1 MKQTWKTIILCILAA
16 LLLAGSALADDGVL
30 MLPEDLTI
38 VEAEAFYGVAGA
50 SKVIVPEGVTSIGAR
65 AFAEGNFSEI
75 RLPGT
80 VTDIGDEAFRNCG
93 KATNAVRIFWLPDG
107 VNVNA
112 SAFEGCKADVYI
124 NGQLVPYFRY
134 TVSDAGVTVT
144 NVYGQPAEAVIPD
157 TIEGK
162 PVVAIGSNAFNGK
175 SAMTRVVIPA
185 TVTSIGSGAFR
196 DCSALTGVELP
207 EGLVSLGDNVFRNCR
222 ALTEVTIPA
231 GITALPASAFEGAQS
246 LAQVHLPDT
255 LAAIGNYAFYD
266 CYALTEISIPSGIDA
281 IAKGVFQNC
290 TGLTN
295 VQLPAGLQ
303 SIGENAFRYCTAMT
317 GIDLP
322 AGLTALGT
330 CAFCDCR
337 SLTEINLPAGIT
349 ALPTQ
354 AFRGC
359 SALADIGLP
368 AGLTT
373 LGDGVFYDCRAL
385 TEIDLPSGVTALPAE
400 AFRGCYALTDVGLPA
415 GFTTFG
421 NYVFYDCKALAEIS
435 IPSGVT
441 AIAKGVFQNCTA
453 LMDVQLPAGLQSIGE
468 SAFSNCSAMT
478 GIDLPAGLTALGNY
492 VFYSCTALTEI
503 DLPAGITSL
512 PEEAFRGCYALAE
525 INLPDGLTSMG
536 KSVFRDCRALAEIT
550 IPAGVTSIPESA
562 FEEAWSL
569 AQIHLPDTL
578 TVINK
583 FAFYRCKAMTAFIT
597 PSGVTEI
604 PQGVFQNC
612 TALQSVQLPAGLE
625 SIGQNAFRSCTVLT
639 QINFP
644 SGLTSIGQ
652 EAFRDTCVG
661 QPDNTIYVLPD
672 SVATFGT
679 NAFYNCGAGLLVTK
693 GSAMETFVK
702 ENGYTFAYNAGNGFR
717 YQYKNSS
724 GTYTLYLTGY
734 KGAGG
739 NVAIPAGPAVIGDS
753 AFKDNT
759 AITAVTIPDGVTKID
774 VWAFQNCTNLAS
786 ATIADSVADIGDGAF
801 KYCAALT
808 DVVFPAGLQRIGSD
822 AFDYACTAE
831 GTHYY
836 VLPDHVA
843 TLSWSP
849 FSDCGAVLCFNR
861 GSDTAALFQQNQYI
875 YTYTGETD
883 FRYRWYN
890 NEEGSSEGHRE
901 RLVQYTGTTNTV
913 AEIPPYVWLL
923 DDDAFRGHSELTRVV
938 IPEGVTRIHSNVF
951 RDCASLTDV
960 VFPDSLNRIYDRAFD
975 GCGSAAQDAF
985 LLRLPAGIS
994 QMGAYVFDNC
1004 QAILVCDLETTT
1016 AATISNRG
1024 YSFVRQD
1031 RDEELDIRYKYG
1043 YFNNNQWIWA
1053 LYDYVGTEASVTLPD
1068 DCVNVLSDKLRQ
1080 KVADGLELK
1089 CSQMSDTAAG
1099 LSRAGISFTFPGHEY
1114 LRYRIISNVLYI
1126 MGYTGTDTQIIIP
1139 AAQDYVDAGVDE
1151 QIRTGAFQGKETVT
1165 RVVIPEGVTRIN
1177 DSSFSDCYLLTDI
1190 TFPSTLKKIEQNAF
1204 RWCGRDAQETF
1215 YFTLPDNME
1224 DLTGRGGG
1232 AQTFS
1237 DCNAI
1242 LETGKFSET
1251 AKLLTNRNFCYT
1263 VAGEHDFRY
1272 RYRTETV
1279 DGETVYR
1286 LWLVGYAGNGGAVT
1300 IPQGIYGV
1308 MRYQWDAP
1316 YGSYEPGFVGRED
1329 ITSLVIPEGT
1339 VVIADSAFRGAVNLV
1354 SITFPESLKVLE
1366 NHAFEQCGKNAA
1378 TLHYY
1383 VLPDDMTEI
1392 STNVDA
1398 GWGAFTDIN
1407 MGRIVASP
1415 DTSTA
1420 LQLSGIDTY
1429 SHGGSYRFA
1438 LKGHQTDGLLYRYR
1452 QYSTSVQGQYE
1463 NRLILEVYEGTGA
1476 SVIIPS
1482 GTGLYGIESGVFQDR
1497 TSLQKVVI
1505 PDGMVWLGEDV
1516 ANGCAVMHEGDPQNV
1531 ENVIRL
1537 PGTLKTIGKRSFME
1551 LGAAYTA
1558 ERFFL
1563 VLPGGLE
1570 SFDISIV
1577 TNCNAVLVAPSGSVA
1592 AQVLHENWYYYY
1604 FTLEDAMAMTNVQYR
1619 RDYDEHGVEIPHV
1632 HYGRQ

>member
-1 MKQTWKTIILCILAA
+1 MKQFWKTTLLVC
-16 LLLAGSALADDGVL
+16 LLLLPAKTVMAQEDTTLTLPAGL
-30 MLPEDLTI
+30 ETI
-38 VEAEAFYGVAGA
+38 EEEAFCGVVSADKA
-50 SKVIVPEGVTSIGAR
+50 VIPEGTVSVGAR
-65 AFAEGNFSEI
+65 AFAESGFSEI
-75 RLPGT
+75 RLPST
-80 VTDIGDEAFRNCG
+80 VTEIGAGAFRNCG
-93 KATNAVRIFWLPDG
+93 KASMPLRYYCIPSG
-107 VNVNA
+107 VNV
-112 SAFEGCKADVYI
+112 SAEAFAGCRAALYI
-124 NGQLVPYFRY
+124 NGQAIPYFNY
-134 TVSDAGVTVT
+134 TVQNDSVTIT
-144 NVYGQPAEAVIPD
+144 GLSGYAAISEAVIPG
-157 TIEGK
+157 TIDGK
-162 PVVAIGSNAFNGK
+162 PVTAIANGVFNGRNT
-175 SAMTRVVIPA
+175 MTGVTIPA
-185 TVTSIGSGAFR
+185 TVVSIGNEAFR

-453 LMDVQLPAGLQSIGE
+453 LMDVHLPTGLQSIGE

-583 FAFYRCKAMTAFIT
+583 SAFYRCKAMTAFIT

-786 ATIADSVADIGDGAF
+786 ATIADSVADIGDDAF

-1043 YFNNNQWIWA
+1043 YFNDNQWIWA

-1151 QIRTGAFQGKETVT
+1151 QVREAAFSGNETITKLTVPEGVTAINSDAFNGCINLTDFTLPESLKSMGQKVFRYCGQNLNAPFILTLPDHIEDVYGGSGGGGNVFEDLNAVLMCGKTSQTAATLSDHGFVYTVSGEEDYLYRYVSYTEGEETGRRLWLVGYRGEDATANIPAGIYGIDWFNKRTDPWPVAEAYGFRDNVTVT
-1165 RVVIPEGVTRIN
+1165 KVVIPEGTEVIR
-1177 DSSFSDCYLLTDI
+1177 DSAFRGCLNLTDI
-1190 TFPSTLKKIEQNAF
+1190 TFPSTL
-1204 RWCGRDAQETF
+1204 R
-1215 YFTLPDNME
+1215 
-1224 DLTGRGGG
+1224 
-1232 AQTFS
+1232 
-1237 DCNAI
+1237 
-1242 LETGKFSET
+1242 
-1251 AKLLTNRNFCYT
+1251 
-1263 VAGEHDFRY
+1263 
-1272 RYRTETV
+1272 
-1279 DGETVYR
+1279 
-1286 LWLVGYAGNGGAVT
+1286 
-1300 IPQGIYGV
+1300 V
-1308 MRYQWDAP
+1308 M
-1316 YGSYEPGFVGRED
+1316 
-1329 ITSLVIPEGT
+1329 
-1339 VVIADSAFRGAVNLV
+1339 
-1354 SITFPESLKVLE
+1354 E
-1366 NHAFEQCGKNAA
+1366 NHAFEQCGKNADF
-1378 TLHYY
+1378 LHYY
-1383 VLPDDMTEI
+1383 CLPDNMEEI
-1392 STNVDA
+1392 STNTAA

-1407 MGRIVASP
+1407 MGRVACSP

-1429 SHGGSYRFA
+1429 NHNGSYRFA
-1438 LKGHQTDGLLYRYR
+1438 LKGHETDGLLYHYR
-1452 QYSTSVQGQYE
+1452 TYATDEGSE
-1463 NRLILEVYEGTGA
+1463 NRLILKWYEGTGSA
-1476 SVIIPS
+1476 VTIPADCGIYAIGNSVFAGKTNLEKVIIPDGIVQI
-1482 GTGLYGIESGVFQDR
+1482 GTSAFDGCTMLHDGAQTNAIV
-1497 TSLQKVVI
+1497 L
-1505 PDGMVWLGEDV
+1505 PDTV
-1516 ANGCAVMHEGDPQNV
+1516 
-1531 ENVIRL
+1531 
-1537 PGTLKTIGKRSFME
+1537 KSIGNLAFKD

-1558 ERFFL
+1558 ERFYL
-1563 VLPGGLE
+1563 VLPSSLE
-1570 SFDISIV
+1570 EFDLNIF
-1577 TNCNAVLVAPSGSVA
+1577 TGCNAVLVAPAGSYA
-1592 AQVLHENWYYYY
+1592 AGRLYAGWYRYYN
-1604 FTLEDAMAMTNVQYR
+1604 TLEDARAQRNMQVK
-1619 RDYDEHGVEIPHV
+1619 IPEEGQTV
-1632 HYGRQ
+1632 TYNGRP